1 MPTDYS
7 ALSAIRTISGDIVE
21 PDLIAFQDDM
31 AHAAEVLK
39 RDDVSKQINYL
50 VLFLRGVARSASD
63 AALLKA
69 TEKLAKTHKKQQ
81 QPASYLAQRL
91 AV

>member
-21 PDLIAFQDDM
+21 PDLIAFQDEM

-39 RDDVSKQINYL
+39 RDDVSKQIDYL

-63 AALLKA
+63 AALLEA
-69 TEKLAKTHKKQQ
+69 TEKLDTAHKSNNS
-81 QPASYLAQRL
+81 QPLIRPSLTI
-91 AV
+91 